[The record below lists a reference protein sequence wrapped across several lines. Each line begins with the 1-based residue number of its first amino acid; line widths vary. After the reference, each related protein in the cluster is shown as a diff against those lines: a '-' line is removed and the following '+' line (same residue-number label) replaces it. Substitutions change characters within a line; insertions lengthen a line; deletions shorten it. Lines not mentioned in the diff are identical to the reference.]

1 MREDFPPT
9 LAELEMLQTK
19 LANLLAH
26 PNLLQGSAERKTMLA
41 GLVCIDE
48 KVVGMRA
55 LIAAATD
62 PNFKDC
68 A

>member
-9 LAELEMLQTK
+9 LSELEMLQAK
-19 LANLLAH
+19 LIDLLAH
-26 PNLLQGSAERKTMLA
+26 PKMLESTVERKTMLS
-41 GLVCIDE
+41 GLGFINE